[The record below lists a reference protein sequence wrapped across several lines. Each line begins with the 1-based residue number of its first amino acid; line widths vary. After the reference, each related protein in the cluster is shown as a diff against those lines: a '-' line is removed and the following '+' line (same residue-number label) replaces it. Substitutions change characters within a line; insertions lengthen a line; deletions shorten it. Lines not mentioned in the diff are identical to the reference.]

1 MRNPTTG
8 DWDSKELGGDGRRE
22 PQGRGRQRG
31 WRTQNL
37 WEPRAGG
44 TRGTGVSK
52 LRMTSNIMVSNI
64 FAPAETGVT
73 GDRGLGSGWGAGGP
87 RSAIE
92 TQRVEELG
100 GTEEV

>member
-1 MRNPTTG
+1 
-8 DWDSKELGGDGRRE
+8 
-22 PQGRGRQRG
+22 
-31 WRTQNL
+31 
-37 WEPRAGG
+37 
-44 TRGTGVSK
+44 
-52 LRMTSNIMVSNI
+52 MTSNIMVSNI